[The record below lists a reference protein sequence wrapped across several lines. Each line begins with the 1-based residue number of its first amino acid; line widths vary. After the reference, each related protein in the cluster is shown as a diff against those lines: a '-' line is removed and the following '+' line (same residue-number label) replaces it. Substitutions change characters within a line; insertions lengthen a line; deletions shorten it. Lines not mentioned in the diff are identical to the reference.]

1 MCGLCFGFETLF
13 IYKVRGRP
21 AGVPAGS
28 RVRQDFRSTSPASR
42 CSHELYEIM
51 IFKRRV
57 CVASE
62 VFALTRWA
70 PPRPARRGSAAQVK
84 MAR

>member
-1 MCGLCFGFETLF
+1 MVYASGLRSCPGFD
-13 IYKVRGRP
+13 YKHGRP
-21 AGVPAGS
+21 AGTLAAAEERQRCVVLALQPLQS
-28 RVRQDFRSTSPASR
+28 R
-42 CSHELYEIM
+42 LYEIM

-70 PPRPARRGSAAQVK
+70 PPRLARRGSAAQVK